1 MYLVSTF
8 FRRAKCFEAAEILKI
23 PSLRDASA
31 NDILDKKD
39 LFAHDEIMYKRFKH
53 VVSEIDRTVKGAEAL
68 RQKDYPLFGKFMVE
82 SHYSLKYVV
91 FFYYYYT
98 IKLHPSETRGLCL
111 MKYTFA
117 PHS

>member
-1 MYLVSTF
+1 MIRVKLLDLPTF
-8 FRRAKCFEAAEILKI
+8 LRRAKCFEAAEILKI

-53 VVSEIDRTVKGAEAL
+53 VVSEIHRTVKGAEAL

-91 FFYYYYT
+91 FFISIILSNYT
-98 IKLHPSETRGLCL
+98 LQKQEV
-111 MKYTFA
+111 YA
-117 PHS
+117 

>member
-1 MYLVSTF
+1 MIELSCTQYLLF
-8 FRRAKCFEAAEILKI
+8 LRRAKCFEAAEILKI

-91 FFYYYYT
+91 FFIIIIHT
-98 IKLHPSETRGLCL
+98 IK
-111 MKYTFA
+111 
-117 PHS
+117 

>member
-1 MYLVSTF
+1 MIRVKLDLPTF
-8 FRRAKCFEAAEILKI
+8 LRRAKCFEAAEILKI

-68 RQKDYPLFGKFMVE
+68 RQKDYPLFGKLMVE

-91 FFYYYYT
+91 FFYNYYT
-98 IKLHPSETRGLCL
+98 TK
-111 MKYTFA
+111 
-117 PHS
+117 

>member
-1 MYLVSTF
+1 M
-8 FRRAKCFEAAEILKI
+8 KI

-68 RQKDYPLFGKFMVE
+68 RQKDYVLFGKFMVE

-91 FFYYYYT
+91 YLYMADQI
-98 IKLHPSETRGLCL
+98 IKKNSRQKKPLEI
-111 MKYTFA
+111 K
-117 PHS
+117 